1 MFVGTRF
8 LEKDINYQDCKYLS
22 SHRDIMPNYN
32 KIYLVYLTAFI
43 LPFTFYFH
51 SGDCWYIFILFLVLF
66 LEGLT
71 TGVWHR
77 SVK

>member
-8 LEKDINYQDCKYLS
+8 LEKDMLSRLQIFLS

-71 TGVWHR
+71 TGVWHS